1 MTTEL
6 GRDGD
11 GFTAS
16 VKEFVYDCQKFTI
29 ELLKGEL
36 LKISG
41 DFANAKL
48 NVYSSTGKLMGGR
61 TDTGRAEFIFEAPR
75 VRQILPDLLSERL
88 FGQTIQIRIRNFTGN
103 GIGSVRV
110 IDCLLGEARPP
121 QL

>member
-61 TDTGRAEFIFEAPR
+61 TDTGRAEFIFEAPESDKYCLIYFQNDFLAKQSR
-75 VRQILPDLLSERL
+75 FEY
-88 FGQTIQIRIRNFTGN
+88 
-103 GIGSVRV
+103 GISPGM
-110 IDCLLGEARPP
+110 E
-121 QL
+121 